1 MRRTKFSV
9 ADVIFYQST
18 GIVQNDNWSVQVMAH
33 LTTTMPT
40 QQCSV
45 HYGFATKHYCI
56 DFVQMHQV
64 KNVSINTLD
73 QFFNEALLLEAAIGL
88 EP

>member
-1 MRRTKFSV
+1 MRCTKFSV

-18 GIVQNDNWSVQVMAH
+18 GIVQNDNWSVKDMAH
-33 LTTTMPT
+33 LTT
-40 QQCSV
+40 
-45 HYGFATKHYCI
+45 HNNGFATKHYCT

-73 QFFNEALLLEAAIGL
+73 QFLNEALL
-88 EP
+88 